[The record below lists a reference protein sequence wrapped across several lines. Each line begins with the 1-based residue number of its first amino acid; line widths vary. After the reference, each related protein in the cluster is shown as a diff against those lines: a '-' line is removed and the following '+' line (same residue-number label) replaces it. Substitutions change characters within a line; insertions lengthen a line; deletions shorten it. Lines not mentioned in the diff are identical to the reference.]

1 MEKKL
6 TNEELAVFFR
16 QISMVLSAGLAP
28 AEGIQMLREDSAQSG
43 AAVLDRILD
52 ALSEGK
58 GFYESL
64 ENGRVFP
71 AYALQ
76 LVRIG
81 EEAGRLDQVT
91 NSLADYY
98 ERQDALSREI
108 RSALTYPLIMIG
120 ILLVIL
126 VVLLTKV
133 LPVFNQVYRELG
145 SEMTGISRVLLNAGT
160 LLNRFA
166 FPALLILVLLAVCL
180 GWLTKKRR
188 IRPFFLKKVDML
200 VAQARFADGVALT
213 LSSGLDMEEGVQ
225 MAADLVEEPRLLAKI
240 QHFRDSLSQGED
252 FSKALSDNEIFSGS
266 GMRLILVGS
275 KTGSMDEA
283 MKKVAARY
291 QEEAGQRV
299 SDLVSLL
306 EPAMVA
312 GLSIIVGIILFS
324 VILPLLGIM
333 TGITTLS

>member
-200 VAQARFADGVALT
+200 VARHASRT
-213 LSSGLDMEEGVQ
+213 
-225 MAADLVEEPRLLAKI
+225 
-240 QHFRDSLSQGED
+240 
-252 FSKALSDNEIFSGS
+252 
-266 GMRLILVGS
+266 
-275 KTGSMDEA
+275 
-283 MKKVAARY
+283 
-291 QEEAGQRV
+291 V
-299 SDLVSLL
+299 S
-306 EPAMVA
+306 P
-312 GLSIIVGIILFS
+312 
-324 VILPLLGIM
+324 
-333 TGITTLS
+333 